1 MLKSLLCVAALSV
14 VWAGV
19 RAAESVKFYLHIASQ
34 PLDAALQEFA
44 RQSGIQIVFFSKL
57 TEGHQAPALE
67 GEYTADAAMKALL
80 TDSKLTF
87 RVINSKTF
95 QVSPMPV
102 AGADESTPR
111 APVVGEQKV
120 RVDDHTALE
129 EVVIS
134 TAEASRAICCCES
147 MAAFD
152 IVCTCST
159 QRVAPE
165 KNTSTRRWPLP
176 WASSSWLPAT
186 WAWQPSCGKTITR
199 GVCR

>member
-111 APVVGEQKV
+111 APVVGDQKSP
-120 RVDDHTALE
+120 RRRSH
-129 EVVIS
+129 
-134 TAEASRAICCCES
+134 RAGGGGH
-147 MAAFD
+147 
-152 IVCTCST
+152 
-159 QRVAPE
+159 QH
-165 KNTSTRRWPLP
+165 RRSEPRNL
-176 WASSSWLPAT
+176 LLRID
-186 WAWQPSCGKTITR
+186 GR
-199 GVCR
+199 F